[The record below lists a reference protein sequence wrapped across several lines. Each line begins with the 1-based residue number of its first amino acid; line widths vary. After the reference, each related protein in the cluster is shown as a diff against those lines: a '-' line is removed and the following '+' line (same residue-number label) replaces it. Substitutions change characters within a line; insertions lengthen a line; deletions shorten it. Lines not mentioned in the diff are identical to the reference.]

1 MSLPTRPETDPEAC
15 VISTHGLT
23 HSYGRRVVVEN
34 LHLQV
39 RSGTITGF
47 LGPNGA
53 GKTTTISLLLGL
65 LKASAG
71 STEVLGLPPGDPK
84 ALAQIGALVES
95 PALYDHLTG
104 LENLEITRLMRDLP
118 WAEVDR
124 VLGLVHLAQDAR
136 RPVREYSLG
145 MRQRLGVAL
154 ALMGQPRLLILDEPT
169 NGLDP
174 SGILDMR
181 ELIRRLPLET
191 GASVFLSSH
200 MLAEVEQVAQ
210 DLVVIH
216 RGRLRYQGPTE
227 QLGAREQTELLVRVG
242 DPAQAQKVLAREG
255 FACQERDG
263 KVVIQAALDEA
274 PRIAACLV
282 AGGCDLYELSPLK
295 ANLEARFLALLEAP

>member
-1 MSLPTRPETDPEAC
+1 MEMAIVTQ
-15 VISTHGLT
+15 GLT
-23 HSYGRRVVVEN
+23 RRFGARTVVAG
-34 LHLQV
+34 LDLQV
-39 RSGTITGF
+39 RPEAITAF

-65 LKASAG
+65 LKAHAG
-71 STEVLGLPPGDPK
+71 TCEVLGLPPGHPA

-95 PALYDHLTG
+95 PSLYDHLTG
-104 LENLEITRLMRDLP
+104 QENLEITRLMRDLP
-118 WAEVDR
+118 RSEVDR
-124 VLGLVHLAQDAR
+124 VLKQVELAQDAR

-174 SGILDMR
+174 AGIQDMR
-181 ELIRRLPLET
+181 ELILGLPKET

-200 MLAEVEQVAQ
+200 LLAEVEQVAD

-227 QLGAREQTELLVRVG
+227 GLGLPGEAELSLRVG
-242 DPAQAQKVLAREG
+242 EADSALAALRRLGFPTREAEG
-255 FACQERDG
+255 RLW
-263 KVVIQAALDEA
+263 IQAPASEA
-274 PRIAACLV
+274 PRIAASLV
-282 AGGCDLYELSPLK
+282 EAGCDLYEMAPHR
-295 ANLEARFLALLEAP
+295 ANLEARFLALLEEA

>member
-1 MSLPTRPETDPEAC
+1 MEHAICSD
-15 VISTHGLT
+15 GLT
-23 HSYGRRVVVEN
+23 RSFGSRTVVDGLDLRVRTEA
-34 LHLQV
+34 
-39 RSGTITGF
+39 ITGF

-65 LKASAG
+65 LKAHSG
-71 STEVLGLPPGDPK
+71 TCEVLGHPPGHPS

-95 PALYDHLTG
+95 PSLYDHLTG

-118 WAEVDR
+118 KAELDR
-124 VLGLVHLAQDAR
+124 VLKLVDLTRDAK

-174 SGILDMR
+174 AGIQDMR
-181 ELIRRLPLET
+181 ELIRGLPKAT

-200 MLAEVEQVAQ
+200 LLAEIEQVAEE
-210 DLVVIH
+210 LVVIH
-216 RGRLRYQGPTE
+216 QGRLRYQGPTE
-227 QLGAREQTELLVRVG
+227 GLGSAAEAELVIRVG
-242 DPAQAQKVLAREG
+242 DPASALVALGPLGFPARETEG
-255 FACQERDG
+255 R
-263 KVVIQAALDEA
+263 VWIQAPADAA

-282 AGGCDLYELSPLK
+282 EQGCALYELAPHK
-295 ANLEARFLALLEAP
+295 VNLEARFLALLEEA

>member
-1 MSLPTRPETDPEAC
+1 MEWVIQTSGLSLRYGPRLVVDGLDLRVRPQA
-15 VISTHGLT
+15 
-23 HSYGRRVVVEN
+23 
-34 LHLQV
+34 
-39 RSGTITGF
+39 ITGF

-65 LKASAG
+65 LKPNGGSA
-71 STEVLGLPPGDPK
+71 EVLGLPPGAPA

-118 WAEVDR
+118 RAEADR
-124 VLGLVHLAQDAR
+124 VLGLVQLVQDAR

-174 SGILDMR
+174 AGIQDMR

-216 RGRLRYQGPTE
+216 KGRLKYQGPME
-227 QLGAREQTELLVRVG
+227 QLGAREQVELVVRVG
-242 DPAQAQKVLAREG
+242 DPAQAQAVLAQAG

-263 KVVIQAALDEA
+263 RVLIQAALDQA
-274 PRIAACLV
+274 PRVAASLV
-282 AGGCDLYELSPLK
+282 AGGCDLYELSPHK
-295 ANLEARFLALLEAP
+295 ANLEARFLALLEEA

>member
-1 MSLPTRPETDPEAC
+1 MKFAIQSQ
-15 VISTHGLT
+15 GLT
-23 HSYGRRVVVEN
+23 RRFGKSLAVDCVN
-34 LHLQV
+34 LAV
-39 RSGTITGF
+39 RTEAITAF

-65 LKASAG
+65 LKAQAG
-71 STEVLGLPPGDPK
+71 TCEVLGLPPGHPA

-95 PALYDHLTG
+95 PSLYDHLTG

-118 WAEVDR
+118 RVELDR
-124 VLGLVHLAQDAR
+124 VLKLVDLVRDAK

-174 SGILDMR
+174 AGIQDMR
-181 ELIRRLPLET
+181 RLIQSLPRET

-200 MLAEVEQVAQ
+200 LLAEVEQVAE

-216 RGRLRYQGPTE
+216 KGRLRYQGSTE
-227 QLGAREQTELLVRVG
+227 GLGAPGEAELSVRVG
-242 DPAQAQKVLAREG
+242 DPTQAQSVLRLMGFNTRE
-255 FACQERDG
+255 AQDRIW
-263 KVVIQAALDEA
+263 IQAPAGEA
-274 PRIAACLV
+274 PRVAACLV
-282 AGGCDLYELSPLK
+282 GGGCDLYELAPHK
-295 ANLEARFLALLEAP
+295 ANLEARFLALLEEA

>member
-1 MSLPTRPETDPEAC
+1 MDH
-15 VISTHGLT
+15 VISTQGLT
-23 HSYGRRVVVEN
+23 HRYGPRVVVDGLN
-34 LHLQV
+34 LQV
-39 RSGTITGF
+39 RPQAITGF

-53 GKTTTISLLLGL
+53 GKTTSISLLLGL

-71 STEVLGLPPGDPK
+71 TVEVLGLPPGHPS

-104 LENLEITRLMRDLP
+104 LENLEITRLLRDLP
-118 WAEVDR
+118 RVEVDR
-124 VLGLVHLAQDAR
+124 VLGLVQLTQDAR

-174 SGILDMR
+174 SGIQDMR

-200 MLAEVEQVAQ
+200 LLAEVEQVAQ

-216 RGRLRYQGPTE
+216 RGELRYQGPME
-227 QLGAREQTELLVRVG
+227 KLGAPGQAELRVQVG
-242 DPAQAQKVLAREG
+242 DTAQAITVLAGAG
-255 FACQERDG
+255 FACHEAEGR
-263 KVVIQAALDEA
+263 VLVQAPLDEA
-274 PRIAACLV
+274 PRVAACLV

-295 ANLEARFLALLEAP
+295 ANLEARFLALLEER

>member
-1 MSLPTRPETDPEAC
+1 MD
-15 VISTHGLT
+15 GLK
-23 HSYGRRVVVEN
+23 
-34 LHLQV
+34 LQV
-39 RSGTITGF
+39 RPQAITGF

-71 STEVLGLPPGDPK
+71 TVEVLGLPPGHPS

-104 LENLEITRLMRDLP
+104 LENLEITRLLRDLP
-118 WAEVDR
+118 RVEVDR
-124 VLGLVHLAQDAR
+124 VLGLVDMTKDAR
-136 RPVREYSLG
+136 RLVREYSLG

-174 SGILDMR
+174 SGIQDMR

-200 MLAEVEQVAQ
+200 LLAEVEQMAQ

-216 RGRLRYQGPTE
+216 RGKLRYQGPME
-227 QLGAREQTELLVRVG
+227 QMGAREQAELLVRVG
-242 DPAQAQKVLAREG
+242 DPTKAQALLAKEG
-255 FACQERDG
+255 FACQLAEGRLLVETSG
-263 KVVIQAALDEA
+263 DEV
-274 PRIAACLV
+274 PRVAACLV
-282 AGGCDLYELSPLK
+282 TGGCDLYELSPHK